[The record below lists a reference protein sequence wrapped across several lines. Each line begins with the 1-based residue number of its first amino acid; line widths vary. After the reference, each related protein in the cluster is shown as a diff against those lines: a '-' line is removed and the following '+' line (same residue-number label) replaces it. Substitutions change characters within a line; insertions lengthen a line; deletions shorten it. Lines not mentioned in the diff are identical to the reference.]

1 MMGWTGSQYYGKG
14 SRKDFL
20 IQEFKQANA
29 THTWWLSDISMRG
42 STAYCISWVKD
53 ETTGEEKHEGMV
65 ILTEKRRGDEGWI
78 YYKAIGESVLPY
90 YFNAPKSL
98 IAKLN
103 KLGEPYND
111 NARQWREQCLTNA
124 SKAKV
129 KIEIGTILKF
139 PKKMKFNNSRGGF
152 EDDTFIYAN
161 YYGKRNV
168 FRTQDGNICRIP
180 NWQKQDYTIVGVSNV
195 Q

>member
-1 MMGWTGSQYYGKG
+1 MMGWTGSQHFGLG

-20 IQEFKQANA
+20 LKEFSQENN
-29 THTWWLSDISMRG
+29 THKWYLTDVSMRG
-42 STAYCISWVKD
+42 STAYCIHWVEDK
-53 ETTGEEKHEGMV
+53 TNGEKKHEGMV
-65 ILTEKRRGDEGWI
+65 ILTEKRRGDDGWI
-78 YYKAIGESVLPY
+78 YHKAMGETVLPY
-90 YFNAPKSL
+90 YFNAPKRL
-98 IAKLN
+98 IEKLN
-103 KLGEPYND
+103 KLGKPYND
-111 NARQWREQCLTNA
+111 NAKQWREQCLTNA

-139 PKKMKFNNSRGGF
+139 PKKFKFIGSFGSF

-161 YYGKRNV
+161 YHGKRNV

-180 NWQKQDYTIVGVSNV
+180 NWQKQDYTIVGVSHV

>member
-1 MMGWTGSQYYGKG
+1 MGWTGSQYYGKG

-42 STAYCISWVKD
+42 NTAYCIHWVKD
-53 ETTGEEKHEGMV
+53 ETTGEERHEGMV

-78 YYKAIGESVLPY
+78 YHKAIGESVLPY

-103 KLGEPYND
+103 KLSEPCND
-111 NARQWREQCLTNA
+111 NAKQWRERCLAKA
-124 SKAKV
+124 SKPSVKV
-129 KIEIGTILKF
+129 KYGDLVKFSKTLKF
-139 PKKMKFNNSRGGF
+139 PKIAL
-152 EDDTFIYAN
+152 ETDTFTYTEWG
-161 YYGKRNV
+161 GKRNIFTNDNGTLV
-168 FRTQDGNICRIP
+168 CIP
-180 NWQKQDYTIVGVSNV
+180 KWQKMEFTVLSN
-195 Q
+195 